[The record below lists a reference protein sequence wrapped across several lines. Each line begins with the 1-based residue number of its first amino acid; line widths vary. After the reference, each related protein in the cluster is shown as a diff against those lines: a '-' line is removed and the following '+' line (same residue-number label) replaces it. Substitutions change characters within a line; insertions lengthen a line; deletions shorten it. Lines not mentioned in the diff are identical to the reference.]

1 MTDAASAGPNFQRIV
16 EAARDHYENLRT
28 DISKAKDR
36 VEHIRLT
43 ALAQEAHNLLTDLE
57 LFDIGLV
64 YTRVNGIAP
73 EDLQRYREVIDAR
86 KKLMAAATSEDLPL
100 DLPEFKSPFTPPVQ

>member
-1 MTDAASAGPNFQRIV
+1 MTDGSASADFSRIV
-16 EAARDHYENLRT
+16 EAAREHYLNLKT
-28 DISKAKDR
+28 DINNAKDR

-64 YTRVNGIAP
+64 YTRVASITE
-73 EDLQRYREVIDAR
+73 EDLSRYRELVTER
-86 KKLMAAATSEDLPL
+86 KKLAAATDDPL
-100 DLPEFKSPFTPPVQ
+100 DLPDFKSPFTPPMQ

>member
-1 MTDAASAGPNFQRIV
+1 MTDAASADLSFSRII
-16 EAARDHYENLRT
+16 EAAREHYLNLKT
-28 DISKAKDR
+28 DIENAKDR

-43 ALAQEAHNLLTDLE
+43 ALAQEAHNLLTELE

-64 YTRVNGIAP
+64 YTRVNNISP
-73 EDLQRYREVIDAR
+73 EDLERYREVINAR
-86 KKLMAAATSEDLPL
+86 KKLTAAGEDLPL

>member
-16 EAARDHYENLRT
+16 EAAREHYLNLKT
-28 DISKAKDR
+28 DISNAKDR

-43 ALAQEAHNLLTDLE
+43 ALATEAFNLLTDLE
-57 LFDIGLV
+57 MFEVGLV
-64 YTRVNGIAP
+64 YTRVNGISA
-73 EDLQRYREVIDAR
+73 EDMQRYRDVVNAR
-86 KKLMAAATSEDLPL
+86 KKFAADAASEDLPL